1 VANGEFERLRNDLD
15 TIHAAL
21 GLDRLWMRDALR
33 ISILF
38 GVAGLMAFA
47 WAQLPH
53 GLAPIWGFAV
63 FLIPTTEW
71 VRSARRAAQTDEAGD
86 VWRET
91 RAAFRT
97 LWILL
102 PIAGLF
108 VWTRYVGLE
117 LVQFLGLSV
126 FVLSTVMFATAVGNR
141 QETWLLGWALGW
153 MIGSL
158 VVAACIAEPVGAIAA
173 AIGFGGF
180 VSAVICAVQLR
191 KEQDAYAN

>member
-38 GVAGLMAFA
+38 GVTGLMAFA
-47 WAQLPH
+47 WTQIPH
-53 GLAPIWGFAV
+53 GLAPVWGFAA
-63 FLIPTTEW
+63 FLIPIIEW

-91 RAAFRT
+91 RAALDT
-97 LWILL
+97 LWLLL

-108 VWTRYVGLE
+108 VWTQNMGLE
-117 LVQFLGLSV
+117 LVQFLGLAV
-126 FVLSTVMFATAVGNR
+126 FVLSTVMFAAAVGNR
-141 QETWLLGWALGW
+141 RETWLLGWALAL

-158 VVAACIAEPVGAIAA
+158 VVAARIAEPVGVIAA

-180 VSAVICAVQLR
+180 VSAIVCAVQLR
-191 KEQDAYAN
+191 KEQHEYAN

>member
-1 VANGEFERLRNDLD
+1 MANGEFERLRNDLD

-33 ISILF
+33 ISVLF

-47 WAQLPH
+47 WSQFPH
-53 GLAPIWGFAV
+53 GLAPAWGFAA
-63 FLIPTTEW
+63 FLIPTIEW
-71 VRSARRAAQTDEAGD
+71 VRSAKRAAQMDDAGD

-91 RAAFRT
+91 RAATGT

-108 VWTRYVGLE
+108 VWTQYMGLQP
-117 LVQFLGLSV
+117 VQFLGLAI
-126 FVLSTVMFATAVGNR
+126 FVLSTLMFSAAVGNR
-141 QETWLLGWALGW
+141 QAAWLLGWALAL

-158 VVAACIAEPVGAIAA
+158 VVAARIAEPVGVIAA
-173 AIGFGGF
+173 AVGFGGF
-180 VSAVICAVQLR
+180 VAAVICAVQLR
-191 KEQDAYAN
+191 RE